1 MKNIYKMVFA
11 LTSLNLCLF
20 ANQIDKS
27 INVLEKTNTTLKTY
41 QKNIDKND
49 NIRENLLHEYKYTRA
64 SIKSTVIYNNQL
76 KNILKSQKEELDS
89 LDQQI
94 IDIEQTQKNIFPLMI
109 NMIKSLKNLISQ
121 DTPFLLDERVQRIE
135 KLETMLNRA
144 DIQTHEKYRI
154 ILEAFKIEYDY
165 AKTIESYQDKIDEK
179 TYNFLRLGRTALY
192 YQSLDLKE
200 YGYYNKE
207 SKNWDIVSDMKAKS
221 NIRKAIKIAKKQQNV
236 TLLNLPF
243 LAKKESKWLNIS

>member
-1 MKNIYKMVFA
+1 MRKMYKTLFVLA
-11 LTSLNLCLF
+11 SLQLFLF

-27 INVLEKTNTTLKTY
+27 VNVIEETNNQLKSY
-41 QKNIDKND
+41 QKKIDKNE
-49 NIRENLLHEYKYTRA
+49 NIRENLLNEYKYTNS
-64 SIKSTVIYNNQL
+64 SIKSTKTYNEQL
-76 KNILKSQKEELDS
+76 EKIIKSQETEIAS

-109 NMIKSLKNLISQ
+109 NMIKSLETLVNQ
-121 DTPFLLDERVQRIE
+121 DTPFLMDER
-135 KLETMLNRA
+135 LNRVKRLENTLNKA

-165 AKTIESYQDKIDEK
+165 AKTIEAYQDKINDK
-179 TYNFLRLGRTALY
+179 TYNFLRLGRVALY
-192 YQSLDLKE
+192 FQSLDLKE

-207 SKNWDIVSDMKAKS
+207 TKSWDIIEDSVSKS

-236 TLLNLPF
+236 DFLNLPF
-243 LAKKESKWLNIS
+243 LAKKESK

>member
-1 MKNIYKMVFA
+1 MNK
-11 LTSLNLCLF
+11 LCKAVIVLSIFQITLF
-20 ANQIDKS
+20 ANTIDKS
-27 INVLEKTNTTLKTY
+27 INVLEKTNTKLKSY
-41 QKNIDKND
+41 QKSIDKNES
-49 NIRENLLHEYKYTRA
+49 IRENLLNEYKYTNA
-64 SIKSTVIYNNQL
+64 NVKSTTIYNNQL
-76 KNILKSQKEELDS
+76 KNIIKSQEEEITS
-89 LDQQI
+89 LNQQI
-94 IDIEQTQKNIFPLMI
+94 IDIEETQKNIFPLMI
-109 NMIKSLKNLISQ
+109 NMIKSLKTLIAQ
-121 DTPFLLDERVQRIE
+121 DTPFLLDERLQRVE
-135 KLETMLNRA
+135 KLESMLNRA

-200 YGYYNKE
+200 YGYFNKE
-207 SKNWDIVSDMKAKS
+207 SKTWENIEELASKS

-243 LAKKESKWLNIS
+243 LAKKESK

>member
-1 MKNIYKMVFA
+1 MRKMYKTLFVLA
-11 LTSLNLCLF
+11 SLQLVLF

-27 INVLEKTNTTLKTY
+27 VTVIEKTNNQLKSY
-41 QKNIDKND
+41 QRKIDKNED
-49 NIRENLLHEYKYTRA
+49 IREGLLNEYKYTNS
-64 SIKSTVIYNNQL
+64 SIKSTKTYNEQL
-76 KNILKSQKEELDS
+76 RKIISSQETEIAS

-109 NMIKSLKNLISQ
+109 NMIKSLETLVNQ
-121 DTPFLLDERVQRIE
+121 DTPFLLTERLDRVKR
-135 KLETMLNRA
+135 LESTLNKA

-165 AKTIESYQDKIDEK
+165 AKTIEAYQDKINDK
-179 TYNFLRLGRTALY
+179 TYNFLRLGRVALY

-207 SKNWDIVSDMKAKS
+207 TQSWDIIEDSVSKS

-236 TLLNLPF
+236 DFLNLPF
-243 LAKKESKWLNIS
+243 LAKKESK

>member
-1 MKNIYKMVFA
+1 MNQ
-11 LTSLNLCLF
+11 LCKAVIVLSISQIVLF
-20 ANQIDKS
+20 SNTIDKS
-27 INVLEKTNTTLKTY
+27 INVLEKTNTKLKSY
-41 QKNIDKND
+41 QNSIDKNES
-49 NIRENLLHEYKYTRA
+49 IRENLLNEYKYTNA
-64 SIKSTVIYNNQL
+64 NVKSTTIYNTQL
-76 KNILKSQKEELDS
+76 KNIIKSQEEEIAS

-94 IDIEQTQKNIFPLMI
+94 IDIEETQKNIFPLMI
-109 NMIKSLKNLISQ
+109 NMIKSLKTLITQ
-121 DTPFLLDERVQRIE
+121 DTPFLLDERLQRVE
-135 KLETMLNRA
+135 KLESMLNRA

-200 YGYYNKE
+200 YGYFNKE
-207 SKNWDIVSDMKAKS
+207 SNTWENIEELASKS

-236 TLLNLPF
+236 SLLNLPF
-243 LAKKESKWLNIS
+243 LAKKESK

>member
-1 MKNIYKMVFA
+1 MRNMYKTLFVLA
-11 LTSLNLCLF
+11 SLQLVLF

-27 INVLEKTNTTLKTY
+27 VTVIEKTNNQLKSY
-41 QKNIDKND
+41 QRKIDKNED
-49 NIRENLLHEYKYTRA
+49 IREGLLNEYKYTNS
-64 SIKSTVIYNNQL
+64 SIKSTKTYNEQL
-76 KNILKSQKEELDS
+76 RKIISSQETEIAS

-109 NMIKSLKNLISQ
+109 NMIKSLETLVNQ
-121 DTPFLLDERVQRIE
+121 DTPFLLTERLDRVKR
-135 KLETMLNRA
+135 LESTLNKA

-165 AKTIESYQDKIDEK
+165 AKTIEAYQDKINDK
-179 TYNFLRLGRTALY
+179 TYNFLRLGRVALY

-207 SKNWDIVSDMKAKS
+207 TQSWDIIEDSVSKS

-236 TLLNLPF
+236 DFLNLPF
-243 LAKKESKWLNIS
+243 LAKKESK

>member
-1 MKNIYKMVFA
+1 MRNMYKTLFVLA
-11 LTSLNLCLF
+11 SLQLVLF

-27 INVLEKTNTTLKTY
+27 VTVIEKTNNQLKSY
-41 QKNIDKND
+41 QQKIDKNED
-49 NIRENLLHEYKYTRA
+49 IRETLLNEYKYTNS
-64 SIKSTVIYNNQL
+64 SIKSTKTYNEQL
-76 KNILKSQKEELDS
+76 RKIIKSQEEEIAS

-109 NMIKSLKNLISQ
+109 NMIKSLETLVNQ
-121 DTPFLLDERVQRIE
+121 DTPFLLTERLDRVKR
-135 KLETMLNRA
+135 LESTLNKA

-165 AKTIESYQDKIDEK
+165 AKTIEAYQDKINDK
-179 TYNFLRLGRTALY
+179 TYNFLRLGRVALY

-207 SKNWDIVSDMKAKS
+207 TKSWDLIKDSVSKS

-236 TLLNLPF
+236 DFLNLPF
-243 LAKKESKWLNIS
+243 LAKKESK